1 MKKFFAIV
9 TAFSIA
15 FYACC
20 VPASADT
27 GGGTSGNRD
36 QQFTSYTTRYLT
48 DVFEILKKS
57 LQNGEL
63 TGEDAVNV
71 GNLTKNYMDNT
82 VNYATDSTING
93 LRDTLTSISDT
104 LQNAVGGVSD
114 GLREV
119 ADGLVLA
126 GRNLLDYCGIDYG
139 KTTATENI
147 VDMKGYGACLYFY
160 NSKSG
165 TDGTRYNNMFIYGEY
180 GKISTF
186 TMSDG
191 TGPFTDY
198 RVYGPGT
205 YDTYFGDS
213 GLPGSFAGSSSF
225 SRSYG
230 LDNRSYP
237 ESSGYN
243 YILYGDWRYADGTSA
258 DDKTSPSQNTFQT
271 NDPSTLTDTQL
282 IDLLEDL
289 LLNLKLDFPDL
300 STIEGLLSAILSQCK
315 SINGKIDNFG
325 NSDYSDIQKY
335 IDVAIASLIT
345 SNNSNANKIIDELIL
360 LRDAFSG
367 DSSGDVNINVDF
379 PGIDFSD
386 ITDTDADGV
395 ETISEAKIQSALD
408 NLGALLVDPGTGEL
422 LGTLSVV
429 DVLALGKGGAK
440 IITSLV
446 GLIVAL
452 EKCVP
457 ISAISGI
464 MTTMQS
470 IMLNDSPPA
479 DLTFSINSEDN
490 YLSSLNGQ
498 YVVLSADIFNND
510 AFKSAQI
517 ILKSLLGFFILY
529 TWLKWARSFMADM
542 V

>member
-15 FYACC
+15 FYVCS
-20 VPASADT
+20 VPAFADT
-27 GGGTSGNRD
+27 GGGTGGNRD

-48 DVFEILKKS
+48 EVFEILKNS
-57 LQNGEL
+57 LQNGEI
-63 TGEDAVNV
+63 TGEDGVKV

-82 VNYATDSTING
+82 VKYATDSTING

-104 LQNAVGGVSD
+104 LQNAAGGVSD

-119 ADGLVLA
+119 ANGLVTA
-126 GRNLLDYCGIDYG
+126 GRDLLDYCGIDYG
-139 KTTATENI
+139 KTQVTEDV
-147 VDMKGYGACLYFY
+147 VDMFGYGAMLAYTFKANNKTYTNYYWGDYGTIRNNGKANMSYYKYITYLSNGSCQ
-160 NSKSG
+160 SG
-165 TDGTRYNNMFIYGEY
+165 VY
-180 GKISTF
+180 
-186 TMSDG
+186 
-191 TGPFTDY
+191 DY
-198 RVYGPGT
+198 P
-205 YDTYFGDS
+205 
-213 GLPGSFAGSSSF
+213 
-225 SRSYG
+225 
-230 LDNRSYP
+230 N
-237 ESSGYN
+237 GYN
-243 YILYGDWRYADGTSA
+243 WDLSACKLYGDWRYE
-258 DDKTSPSQNTFQT
+258 DDTPATDQTSPTQNTIQT

-289 LLNLKLDFPDL
+289 LLNLKLDYPDL

-315 SINGKIDNFG
+315 SINGKIDNLG

-345 SNNSNANKIIDELIL
+345 SNDSNANKIIDELIV

-367 DSSGDVNINVDF
+367 NSPGDVNINVDF

-386 ITDTDADGV
+386 VTDTDADGV

-422 LGTLSVV
+422 LGSLSVV

-464 MTTMQS
+464 MTTMQG

-479 DLTFSINSEDN
+479 DLTFTINSEDT

-498 YVVLSADIFNND
+498 YVVLSSDIFNND

-517 ILKSLLGFFILY
+517 IVKSLLGFFILY
-529 TWLKWARSFMADM
+529 SWLKWARSFMADM

>member
-20 VPASADT
+20 VPAFADT
-27 GGGTSGNRD
+27 GGGTGGNRD

-48 DVFEILKKS
+48 DVFEILKNS
-57 LQNGEL
+57 LQNGEI
-63 TGEDAVNV
+63 TGEDGINV
-71 GNLTKNYMDNT
+71 ANLTKNYMDNT
-82 VNYATDSTING
+82 VKYATDSTING

-119 ADGLVLA
+119 ADGLVTA
-126 GRNLLDYCGIDYG
+126 GRDLLDYCGIDYG
-139 KTTATENI
+139 KTEVTENV
-147 VDMKGYGACLYFY
+147 VDMQGYGAVGIKYRKNGSLYTTY
-160 NSKSG
+160 
-165 TDGTRYNNMFIYGEY
+165 YAEY
-180 GKISTF
+180 GVIYSN
-186 TMSDG
+186 
-191 TGPFTDY
+191 
-198 RVYGPGT
+198 
-205 YDTYFGDS
+205 
-213 GLPGSFAGSSSF
+213 SSSRTADMYNGKYIFVNGYSDTF
-225 SRSYG
+225 SG
-230 LDNRSYP
+230 FTTFAHLAD
-237 ESSGYN
+237 ETKN
-243 YILYGDWRYADGTSA
+243 YDIFLYGDWRYQDGTPA
-258 DDKTSPSQNTFQT
+258 TDATTPSQNTIQT
-271 NDPSTLTDTQL
+271 NDPSSLTDTQL

-289 LLNLKLDFPDL
+289 LMNLKLDYPDL

-315 SINGKIDNFG
+315 SINGKIDNLG

-345 SNNSNANKIIDELIL
+345 SNDSNANKIIDELIV

-367 DSSGDVNINVDF
+367 NSSGDVNINVDF

-429 DVLALGKGGAK
+429 DVLALGKGGSK

-464 MTTMQS
+464 MTTMQG

-479 DLTFSINSEDN
+479 DLTFTINSEDTF
-490 YLSSLNGQ
+490 LSSLNGQ
-498 YVVLSADIFNND
+498 YVVLSSDIFNND

-517 ILKSLLGFFILY
+517 IVKSLLGFFILY
-529 TWLKWARSFMADM
+529 SWLKWARSFMADM

>member
-9 TAFSIA
+9 TALSIA
-15 FYACC
+15 FYVCC
-20 VPASADT
+20 VPAFADT
-27 GGGTSGNRD
+27 GGGTGGNRD

-48 DVFEILKKS
+48 EVFEILKNS
-57 LQNGEL
+57 LQNGEI
-63 TGEDAVNV
+63 TGEDGVKF

-82 VNYATDSTING
+82 VKYATDSTING

-104 LQNAVGGVSD
+104 FQNAAGGVYD

-119 ADGLVLA
+119 ANGLVTA
-126 GRNLLDYCGIDYG
+126 GRDLLDYCGIDYG
-139 KTTATENI
+139 KTEVTENL
-147 VDMKGYGACLYFY
+147 VDMRGYGARGDIYSDSGNCL
-160 NSKSG
+160 
-165 TDGTRYNNMFIYGEY
+165 TALCEY
-180 GKISTF
+180 I
-186 TMSDG
+186 
-191 TGPFTDY
+191 
-198 RVYGPGT
+198 T
-205 YDTYFGDS
+205 YD
-213 GLPGSFAGSSSF
+213 
-225 SRSYG
+225 
-230 LDNRSYP
+230 
-237 ESSGYN
+237 GYN
-243 YILYGDWRYADGTSA
+243 YIFYGKGAAIWSDEGVLRSTTWTADRCHLGYGSSFGPPNIIKIVVYGDVRNTNGTPA
-258 DDKTSPSQNTFQT
+258 TDITQPTTGVTQT
-271 NDPSTLTDTQL
+271 NDPSSLTDTQL

-289 LLNLKLDFPDL
+289 LMNLKLDYPDL

-315 SINGKIDNFG
+315 SINGKIDNLG

-345 SNNSNANKIIDELIL
+345 SNDSNANKIIDELIV

-367 DSSGDVNINVDF
+367 NSSGDVNINVDF

-386 ITDTDADGV
+386 ITDTDSDGV
-395 ETISEAKIQSALD
+395 ESISEAKIQSSLD

-464 MTTMQS
+464 MTTMQG

-479 DLTFSINSEDN
+479 DLTFTINSEDT

-517 ILKSLLGFFILY
+517 IVKSLLGFFILY
-529 TWLKWARSFMADM
+529 SWLKWARSFMADM